1 VTVSFTPAPGTGWAA
16 VVADAFVVASED
28 ADAVARVAPILS
40 GDGGFESALDALVEG
55 GVSRLP
61 QLAILDLRG
70 DGVRVL
76 LRGATTLVTRRDDA
90 EARLTGTGVAT
101 WAEQSLEAVDAWRLE
116 VPGGAWSGGAS
127 TATPGDGRAEAD
139 ADAERAD
146 SGAAASTP
154 VAAPGIE
161 PEPEP
166 EPEPSAEPEP
176 ADDAPTGSGI
186 VEDTIVTQALRTIGA
201 PVTSEAT
208 IVPGSAPDETVVR
221 PLDDARGADA
231 APPAGGPG
239 DVLAGDH
246 DGLTV
251 ASAEVRT
258 LLAARDAA
266 GGDRPRAGA
275 TASASAG
282 DDGDSDRA
290 VEAPRIELADGVVE
304 PLDQPLVVGRA
315 PSAAATAGAELPRL
329 VRVGG
334 DDPDISRTHARIA
347 VEGGT
352 VVVTDLHSR
361 NGTIV
366 VLPGRS
372 PQRLRAGEATAVLPD
387 TVVDLGGGV
396 TLTVRG

>member
-40 GDGGFESALDALVEG
+40 GDGGFESALDALVDG

-76 LRGATTLVTRRDDA
+76 LRGAATLVTTRDDA

-116 VPGGAWSGGAS
+116 VPGGAWSGGAP
-127 TATPGDGRAEAD
+127 TATPGDGRAD
-139 ADAERAD
+139 ADAGRTD
-146 SGAAASTP
+146 PPAAAAP
-154 VAAPGIE
+154 VTAPETGTGSE
-161 PEPEP
+161 SSAPPEPV
-166 EPEPSAEPEP
+166 
-176 ADDAPTGSGI
+176 DDAPTGSGI
-186 VEDTIVTQALRTIGA
+186 VEDTVVTQALRTIGA
-201 PVTSEAT
+201 PITSEAT
-208 IVPGSAPDETVVR
+208 IVPGSASDETVVR
-221 PLDDARGADA
+221 PLDDARSAA
-231 APPAGGPG
+231 SAPPADGPA
-239 DVLAGDH
+239 DALVGDH

-266 GGDRPRAGA
+266 GGDRPPAGA
-275 TASASAG
+275 AASAPAP
-282 DDGDSDRA
+282 DGDHGGADGS